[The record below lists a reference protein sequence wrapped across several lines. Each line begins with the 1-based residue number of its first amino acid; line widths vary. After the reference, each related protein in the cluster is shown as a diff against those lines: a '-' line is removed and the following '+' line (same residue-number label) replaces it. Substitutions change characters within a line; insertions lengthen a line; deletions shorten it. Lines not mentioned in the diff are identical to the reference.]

1 MTSLSSK
8 FKSPAL
14 STKLNFFWLLQET
27 QQLGI
32 VTVERGITNMNEGKD
47 LKKEHTLVVE
57 HEVIEKDGKRIQLQ
71 VMIPH
76 HPGRQALK
84 AERDGIG
91 ELM

>member
-8 FKSPAL
+8 FKSLAL

-27 QQLGI
+27 QQLGL

-57 HEVIEKDGKRIQLQ
+57 HEVIEKDGKRIQFQ

-76 HPGRQALK
+76 LPGRQALK
-84 AERDGIG
+84 AGRDVV